1 MKTAAYHKKQWRLQA
16 IAGLILVGFGASL
29 IAEAA
34 ILKAGDAETWQWV
47 VAGTIALCV
56 FNSALCLF
64 GNGILHRVR
73 YEKLVG
79 E

>member
-1 MKTAAYHKKQWRLQA
+1 MKTAAYHKKQWKLQA
-16 IAGLILVGFGASL
+16 VSGLVLVGFGSSL

-34 ILKAGDAETWQWV
+34 ILKAGDAPTWNWI

-56 FNSALCLF
+56 FNSGLCLF

>member
-1 MKTAAYHKKQWRLQA
+1 MKTAAYHKKQWKLQA
-16 IAGLILVGFGASL
+16 VSGLVLIGFGASL

-34 ILKAGDAETWQWV
+34 ILKADDAPTWNWV

-56 FNSALCLF
+56 FNSGLCLF

-73 YEKLVG
+73 YEKLGG

>member
-1 MKTAAYHKKQWRLQA
+1 MKTSAYHKKQWKFQA
-16 IAGLILVGFGASL
+16 VAGLVLIGFGASL

-34 ILKAGDAETWQWV
+34 IIKASDAPTWQWV

-56 FNSALCLF
+56 FNSGLCIF

-73 YEKLVG
+73 YEKLGG

>member
-1 MKTAAYHKKQWRLQA
+1 MKTAAYHKKQWKLQA
-16 IAGLILVGFGASL
+16 VAGLVLVGFGASL

-34 ILKAGDAETWQWV
+34 ILKASDAETWKWV
-47 VAGTIALCV
+47 VAGTVALCV
-56 FNSALCLF
+56 FNSGLCLF

-73 YEKLVG
+73 YEKLGG

>member
-1 MKTAAYHKKQWRLQA
+1 MKTAAYHKKQWKLQA
-16 IAGLILVGFGASL
+16 VSGLVLVGFGATL

-34 ILKAGDAETWQWV
+34 IIKAGDAETWKWV
-47 VAGTIALCV
+47 VAGTVALCV
-56 FNSALCLF
+56 FNSGLCLF

-73 YEKLVG
+73 YEKLGG

>member
-1 MKTAAYHKKQWRLQA
+1 MKTAAYHKKQWKLQA
-16 IAGLILVGFGASL
+16 VSGLVFVGFGATL

-47 VAGTIALCV
+47 VAGTVALCV
-56 FNSALCLF
+56 FNSGLCLF